1 MDTKQKLKENVI
13 SKLRESSERPLS
25 IKDIA
30 RKLGVKQG
38 SIRSLKTALKELSES
53 GELVQTRGKRFGL
66 PEHMNLIVGA
76 LIGHSKGYGFVR
88 PLPRSGQTNLPDIYI
103 HGRDINTAMHGDKVI
118 VRVASAM
125 KKAGAKKRKVTQ
137 EHTRGEIIRVLERAH
152 DTVVG
157 LYEEGRHFG
166 FVIPSDERI
175 THHVYVDREDS
186 LEAEPGQIVVAELT
200 EYPSHHRNP
209 EAKITEVLG
218 WPDTPG
224 LDTELLIHK
233 HGLAGDFPRTVLK
246 AVERLDEKIPD
257 SERQNRAD
265 LRNLPMVTIDPA
277 DAKDFDDAVSLE
289 ITAQGNY
296 LLGVHIADVSHYVT
310 AGDAVDDEAYAR
322 ATSIYLE
329 DRVLPMLPERLS
341 NQLCSLRENED
352 RLAMSVKMEIDPGGR
367 VIGHEIFDSII
378 CVDHRL
384 TYDQAFAILEG
395 DQKMARTFSDVA
407 QNLQTMNTLARM
419 LRAKRM
425 EHGSLDFNFPEAKA
439 IFDNEGEVIDIVLQ
453 KHNIAHEL
461 IEEFMLIANETV
473 ARHITAR
480 NLPML
485 YRIHEEPDREKMEA
499 FRLFIASLGYTLSE
513 SEALTPRGLQGI
525 SQRVHG
531 QPEEKLI
538 NYLLLRSLKEA
549 RYSPENAGHF
559 GLACDCY
566 THFTS
571 PIRRYPDLVV
581 HRILRLLLTEGP
593 KRVRDTFSHQLEP
606 IAEHCSIRE
615 RQAVDAERESLE
627 TKQLQFMS
635 GKVGDEFE
643 GIITGVQA
651 FGLFVELT
659 DFLVE
664 GLVHVSDLDD
674 DYYIFMEDKHC
685 LIGENTGNS
694 YRLGDKLKVQVVRV
708 NIDRRRMDFILADN
722 QKSVDAEQKPK
733 QRTRRS
739 AAAATGT
746 RATRS
751 KSKKKSRGKKR

>member
-1 MDTKQKLKENVI
+1 
-13 SKLRESSERPLS
+13 
-25 IKDIA
+25 
-30 RKLGVKQG
+30 
-38 SIRSLKTALKELSES
+38 
-53 GELVQTRGKRFGL
+53 
-66 PEHMNLIVGA
+66 
-76 LIGHSKGYGFVR
+76 
-88 PLPRSGQTNLPDIYI
+88 
-103 HGRDINTAMHGDKVI
+103 
-118 VRVASAM
+118 
-125 KKAGAKKRKVTQ
+125 
-137 EHTRGEIIRVLERAH
+137 
-152 DTVVG
+152 
-157 LYEEGRHFG
+157 
-166 FVIPSDERI
+166 
-175 THHVYVDREDS
+175 
-186 LEAEPGQIVVAELT
+186 
-200 EYPSHHRNP
+200 
-209 EAKITEVLG
+209 
-218 WPDTPG
+218 
-224 LDTELLIHK
+224 
-233 HGLAGDFPRTVLK
+233 
-246 AVERLDEKIPD
+246 
-257 SERQNRAD
+257 
-265 LRNLPMVTIDPA
+265 
-277 DAKDFDDAVSLE
+277 
-289 ITAQGNY
+289 
-296 LLGVHIADVSHYVT
+296 
-310 AGDAVDDEAYAR
+310 
-322 ATSIYLE
+322 
-329 DRVLPMLPERLS
+329 
-341 NQLCSLRENED
+341 
-352 RLAMSVKMEIDPGGR
+352 
-367 VIGHEIFDSII
+367 
-378 CVDHRL
+378 
-384 TYDQAFAILEG
+384 
-395 DQKMARTFSDVA
+395 
-407 QNLQTMNTLARM
+407 
-419 LRAKRM
+419 
-425 EHGSLDFNFPEAKA
+425 
-439 IFDNEGEVIDIVLQ
+439 
-453 KHNIAHEL
+453 
-461 IEEFMLIANETV
+461 
-473 ARHITAR
+473 
-480 NLPML
+480 
-485 YRIHEEPDREKMEA
+485 MEA